1 MDTRANDCHTIGFYF
16 GVNGKKLQR
25 QYKKHLSNF
34 STWNQGNHASEWL
47 LFPENIGKH
56 LSIDEVNL
64 SMGEL
69 YTVVTNKAAKGKK
82 GAIVAIL
89 AGTKSD
95 VVIDHLQK
103 IDLKLRNQVT
113 EITLDMANSMKL
125 IAKKAF
131 PKAIQV
137 TDRFHV
143 QKLALEAVQEV
154 RIKLKWL
161 ALDKEN
167 TAIAEAK
174 SSKTQ
179 LIINEYSNGD
189 SPKQLLSR
197 GRFLLYKSQN
207 KWTQTQKARADIL
220 FEEHPEIK
228 TVYDLSQKLRTI
240 YNHNTLKSIAITKL
254 AHWYNEVEKLDI
266 KSFNTIMNTIKI
278 NYDSILNYFE
288 RRSTNAGAESFNAK
302 IKAFRN
308 QFRGVRK
315 VDFFLFRLT
324 KLFA

>member
-1 MDTRANDCHTIGFYF
+1 M
-16 GVNGKKLQR
+16 GK
-25 QYKKHLSNF
+25 Y
-34 STWNQGNHASEWL
+34 
-47 LFPENIGKH
+47 

-69 YTVVTNKAAKGKK
+69 YTVVTNKDAKGKK
-82 GAIVAIL
+82 GSIVAII
-89 AGTKSD
+89 AGTKAET
-95 VVIDHLQK
+95 VISHLLK
-103 IDLKLRNQVT
+103 IDVKKRNQVT

-125 IAKKAF
+125 IAKKSF
-131 PKAIQV
+131 PKAKQV

-154 RIKLKWL
+154 RIRLKWE

-167 TAIAEAK
+167 LEIAEAK
-174 SSKTQ
+174 SNKTQ
-179 LIINEYSNGD
+179 FIPKEFSNGD
-189 SPKQLLSR
+189 TSKQLLTRS
-197 GRFLLYKSQN
+197 RFLLYKSPN
-207 KWTQTQKARADIL
+207 KWSDSQKERATIV
-220 FEEHPEIK
+220 FEEYPEIK
-228 TVYDLSQKLRTI
+228 TVYFLSQKLRNI
-240 YNHNTLKSIAITKL
+240 YSNNTDKTIAITKL
-254 AHWYNEVEKLDI
+254 AHWYNDVENLGI
-266 KSFNTIMNTIKI
+266 KSFNTIMNTIKV

-288 RRSTNAGAESFNAK
+288 RRSTNASAESFNAK

>member
-1 MDTRANDCHTIGFYF
+1 MGH
-16 GVNGKKLQR
+16 
-25 QYKKHLSNF
+25 
-34 STWNQGNHASEWL
+34 
-47 LFPENIGKH
+47 H

-82 GAIVAIL
+82 GSIVAII
-89 AGTKSD
+89 AGTKSEI
-95 VVIDHLQK
+95 VINHLKK
-103 IDLKLRNQVT
+103 IDLKKRNQVT

-125 IAKKAF
+125 IAKKSF
-131 PKAIQV
+131 PRAIQV

-154 RIKLKWL
+154 RIRLKWI
-161 ALDKEN
+161 ALDQEN
-167 TAIAEAK
+167 TAIAQAK
-174 SSKTQ
+174 SNKTSF
-179 LIINEYSNGD
+179 LPKEFSNGD
-189 SPKQLLSR
+189 TSKQLLTRS
-197 GRFLLYKSQN
+197 RFLLYKSPN
-207 KWTQTQKARADIL
+207 KWSESQKERATIV
-220 FEEHPEIK
+220 FEEYPEIK
-228 TVYDLSQKLRTI
+228 TVYLLSQKLRNI
-240 YNHNTLKSIAITKL
+240 YNNNTDKAVAITKL
-254 AHWYNEVEKLDI
+254 AHWYSDVENLGI

>member
-1 MDTRANDCHTIGFYF
+1 MG
-16 GVNGKKLQR
+16 
-25 QYKKHLSNF
+25 QY
-34 STWNQGNHASEWL
+34 
-47 LFPENIGKH
+47 

-82 GAIVAIL
+82 GAIVAII
-89 AGTKSD
+89 AGTKAEI
-95 VVIDHLQK
+95 VINHLQK
-103 IDLKLRNQVT
+103 ISPVKRNQVV

-125 IAKKAF
+125 IAKKSF
-131 PKAIQV
+131 PKAKQV

-154 RIKLKWL
+154 RIRLKWE

-167 TAIAEAK
+167 LEIAEAK
-174 SSKTQ
+174 LNKTPFVSK
-179 LIINEYSNGD
+179 EFYNGD
-189 SPKQLLSR
+189 TAKQLLTRS
-197 GRFLLYKSQN
+197 RFLLYKSPN
-207 KWTQTQKARADIL
+207 KWSESQKERAKIL
-220 FEEHPEIK
+220 FQEYPKIE
-228 TVYDLSQKLRTI
+228 TVYYLSLKLRNI
-240 YNHNTLKSIAITKL
+240 YNKNTDKSVAITKL
-254 AHWYNEVEKLDI
+254 AHWYNDVEKLEI

-278 NYDSILNYFE
+278 NYDSILNYFDN
-288 RRSTNAGAESFNAK
+288 RSTNASAESFNAK

>member
-1 MDTRANDCHTIGFYF
+1 MG
-16 GVNGKKLQR
+16 
-25 QYKKHLSNF
+25 S
-34 STWNQGNHASEWL
+34 S
-47 LFPENIGKH
+47 

-82 GAIVAIL
+82 GSIVAII
-89 AGTKSD
+89 AGTKSE
-95 VVIDHLQK
+95 VVISHLQK
-103 IDLKLRNQVT
+103 IDLKKRNQVT

-125 IAKKAF
+125 IAKKSF
-131 PKAIQV
+131 PKAKKV

-154 RIKLKWL
+154 RIRLKWD

-167 TAIAEAK
+167 VSITEAK
-174 SSKTQ
+174 VNKTPFVPK
-179 LIINEYSNGD
+179 EFSNGD
-189 SPKQLLSR
+189 TAKQLLTRS
-197 GRFLLYKSQN
+197 RFLLYKSPN
-207 KWTQTQKARADIL
+207 KWSESQKERAAIV
-220 FEEHPEIK
+220 FEEYPEIK
-228 TVYDLSQKLRTI
+228 TVYFLSQKLRNI
-240 YNHNTLKSIAITKL
+240 YNNNTDKSVAITKL
-254 AHWYNEVEKLDI
+254 AHWYNDVENLGI

-278 NYDSILNYFE
+278 NYDSILNYFDK
-288 RRSTNAGAESFNAK
+288 RSTNASAESFNAK